1 MAHVESC
8 DKEIDVEFLR
18 EEPMEKWRNWI
29 STLLNREFSWDRLE
43 FMANR
48 MAKGNP
54 KHPVVGLAKDF
65 IADPAG
71 GVNDILQRLPNGIL
85 EEFSNQSLEN
95 IDKALKEFT
104 L

>member
-1 MAHVESC
+1 MANVESC
-8 DKEIDVEFLR
+8 DIEIDVEFLR

-29 STLLNREFSWDRLE
+29 SILLNREFSWDRLE

-54 KHPVVGLAKDF
+54 KHPVLGLAKDF
-65 IADPAG
+65 ITDPDG
-71 GVNDILQRLPNGIL
+71 GIDDILQRLPNGIL
-85 EEFSNQSLEN
+85 EEFSNQSLQN